1 MFLDHFNMLI
11 LKIMFFFKYYFNIF
25 SSKKH
30 FKNNSHL
37 EVLNATVQSQFYK
50 FFYQN
55 IEII

>member
-11 LKIMFFFKYYFNIF
+11 LKIMFFLKYYFNIF

-37 EVLNATVQSQFYK
+37 EVLNATVQSQF
-50 FFYQN
+50 
-55 IEII
+55 